1 MLPTSPLDRIL
12 IGWIVLIAS
21 AGTTPGML
29 YAQSSPARHASP
41 SVKVDLYGDP
51 LPPRAVLR
59 LGTVKYRQDSP
70 IHRLAPMP
78 DGKHFVTDGED
89 SILRVWDAA
98 GGRVIR
104 RIDPEVGALADFAI
118 MSHGKLVMALG
129 TTLEPGHGYVQHV
142 TMTELETGRP
152 VDVGTWPADGH
163 GLHPIALCP
172 DRQLVAMGMDAH
184 SIRVLDAWTGAE
196 ICRFETGTREA
207 ECIVFSRDGKRLAV
221 ETRSHDFRDRQ
232 VELRLYDL
240 EQRKESRVIRQDG
253 FSLSDL
259 AFSPDASTIAAT
271 TLPDLHIWSVGT
283 GEHIPFPKA
292 FVDHV
297 SYSAD
302 GRTLV
307 GLAGFG
313 SIGVFDLAARRKVDS
328 FLTGVFQHGDVVLS
342 LDGRTLLAS
351 SGEGVLHE
359 WDLKTRQDRFAMPDA
374 HGEPVKTVVVTPD
387 GKTVITG
394 SADKTVRLWD
404 LATGK
409 LLRVLPLSGRVET
422 TALSPD
428 GRWLAAATFMFHQ
441 VFVWDLQS
449 RSGPVVLAAVQSGHA
464 VSPLALRFVDG
475 NTILLIDQAGNLH
488 ELDVNERRHR
498 AGARLEVPAP
508 DPDLRPPGDIRLRRA
523 VFLPDGRR
531 IAADG
536 HFSGVHVADIATGKD
551 LLHLESGDLLVPSPD
566 GRALAVTTSESE
578 ERFKRWDRM
587 AGRRTGLEMES
598 SAGTIRLLDTG
609 TGKELCWIKVEGSKV
624 WGLAFSPDGKTLA
637 ATTGWESGR
646 IHLYDI
652 PSGRET
658 RTIDAPA
665 THSPALA
672 FTPDGTRLVTAMADG
687 SILVWGLRPG
697 P

>member
-1 MLPTSPLDRIL
+1 M
-12 IGWIVLIAS
+12 
-21 AGTTPGML
+21 
-29 YAQSSPARHASP
+29 
-41 SVKVDLYGDP
+41 
-51 LPPRAVLR
+51 
-59 LGTVKYRQDSP
+59 
-70 IHRLAPMP
+70 
-78 DGKHFVTDGED
+78 
-89 SILRVWDAA
+89 
-98 GGRVIR
+98 
-104 RIDPEVGALADFAI
+104 
-118 MSHGKLVMALG
+118 
-129 TTLEPGHGYVQHV
+129 
-142 TMTELETGRP
+142 
-152 VDVGTWPADGH
+152 
-163 GLHPIALCP
+163 
-172 DRQLVAMGMDAH
+172 
-184 SIRVLDAWTGAE
+184 
-196 ICRFETGTREA
+196 
-207 ECIVFSRDGKRLAV
+207 
-221 ETRSHDFRDRQ
+221 
-232 VELRLYDL
+232 
-240 EQRKESRVIRQDG
+240 RVIRQDG
-253 FSLSDL
+253 FSFSDL

-271 TLPDLHIWSVGT
+271 TLPDLHIWAVGT

-313 SIGVFDLAARRKVDS
+313 SIGVFDLAARRKVES
-328 FLTGVFQHGDVVLS
+328 FTTGVYHHGDVVLS
-342 LDGRTLLAS
+342 PDGRTLLAS

-374 HGEPVKTVVVTPD
+374 HGEPVKTVLVTPD

-409 LLRVLPLSGRVET
+409 LSRVLPLSGRVEAS
-422 TALSPD
+422 ALSPD

-488 ELDVNERRHR
+488 ELDVKERRHR
-498 AGARLEVPAP
+498 AGARLEFQLPTRSSPGRATSGSIAPCSSRMGRGSRPTGSPAASTSP
-508 DPDLRPPGDIRLRRA
+508 TSPRERTVAHWRAGTSSCPRRM
-523 VFLPDGRR
+523 DGPWPYR
-531 IAADG
+531 
-536 HFSGVHVADIATGKD
+536 V
-551 LLHLESGDLLVPSPD
+551 ESG
-566 GRALAVTTSESE
+566 GK
-578 ERFKRWDRM
+578 FKRWDRM

-598 SAGTIRLLDTG
+598 SGGTIRLLDTG

-646 IHLYDI
+646 IHLYDVA
-652 PSGRET
+652 SGKET

-665 THSPALA
+665 TALA
-672 FTPDGTRLVTAMADG
+672 GAGVHARRHAPGDRDGRRVDPRLGLAARSVGPGRT
-687 SILVWGLRPG
+687 GLRASLLPRAAG
-697 P
+697 TEARPAGVDPDRAGGITTLAGQRLLMSGTSIPSAVARSIWCSCSWIRIWRICSASANSPSDSHWRTRSR